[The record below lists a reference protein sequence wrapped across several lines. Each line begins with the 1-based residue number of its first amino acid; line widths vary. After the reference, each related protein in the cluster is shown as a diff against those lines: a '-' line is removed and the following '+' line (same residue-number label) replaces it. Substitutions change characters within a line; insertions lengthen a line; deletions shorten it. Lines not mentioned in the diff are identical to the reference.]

1 MASEDNN
8 TFPVDQDE
16 IEEILELIPDDAEK
30 GSFVS
35 WKRNKSR
42 RTRNVNFTFN
52 CYTEEHLDAMD
63 KLGARGFAMQEEL
76 APSTGHPHIQGF
88 VRFNKAY
95 NFWETRE
102 LFAEATGDETTYLSI
117 SDLPKASIRYCT
129 DPDKRAPGGSVWVEG
144 DLQYQQGKRND
155 IMEVKDIVTKP
166 GWKHIDVIHN
176 YPVAYAKYYRAFDNM
191 SFWAQLERIPEIR
204 KVEVWWLWGDT
215 GLGKSRLAREGLT
228 RGGADPE
235 KRYFKPMRPRNGVIW
250 FDGYE
255 GQRTLILEELN
266 STSLEF
272 DEFKEMTDIY
282 PYTAPVKGAAVGS
295 EWTRVIVTCQQHY
308 STLWPTASSRDI
320 AAIARRVTFEKEFR
334 EEHSI
339 VHNPSTGFFNVIS
352 RRADEEHDRR
362 SVPPIHAH
370 PHVPPYS
377 VAIGG
382 EDASLTN
389 DDSEHGSQSPR
400 VQAAS
405 TTRTYRPPAAPQRP
419 RPLAAPARN
428 DVDDELHSGGPMLRR
443 LLLQRLARRHQ
454 DPYLRAS
461 SPSCTETDGESTATT
476 DEIEREFYCY

>member
-1 MASEDNN
+1 MADEVN

-52 CYTEEHLDAMD
+52 CYLEEHLEAMD

-88 VRFNKAY
+88 VRFNKAL
-95 NFWETRE
+95 NFWETRD

-166 GWKHIDVIHN
+166 GWRHIDVINN

-191 SFWAQLERIPEIR
+191 AFWAQLERIPEIR

-228 RGGADPE
+228 RGGADPD

-266 STSLEF
+266 STSIEF

-295 EWTRVIVTCQQHY
+295 EWTRVIVTC
-308 STLWPTASSRDI
+308 
-320 AAIARRVTFEKEFR
+320 
-334 EEHSI
+334 
-339 VHNPSTGFFNVIS
+339 
-352 RRADEEHDRR
+352 
-362 SVPPIHAH
+362 
-370 PHVPPYS
+370 
-377 VAIGG
+377 
-382 EDASLTN
+382 
-389 DDSEHGSQSPR
+389 
-400 VQAAS
+400 
-405 TTRTYRPPAAPQRP
+405 
-419 RPLAAPARN
+419 
-428 DVDDELHSGGPMLRR
+428 
-443 LLLQRLARRHQ
+443 
-454 DPYLRAS
+454 
-461 SPSCTETDGESTATT
+461 
-476 DEIEREFYCY
+476 